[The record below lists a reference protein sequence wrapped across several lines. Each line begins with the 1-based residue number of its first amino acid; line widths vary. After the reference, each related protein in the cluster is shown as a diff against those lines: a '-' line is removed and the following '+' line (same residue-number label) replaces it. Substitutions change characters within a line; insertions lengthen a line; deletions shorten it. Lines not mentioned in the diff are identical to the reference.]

1 MLTKIKIALALCG
14 SLLVGG
20 AGMAAAQGVIGP
32 SPAARA
38 QRQAKRE
45 AIREKMLARYDL
57 DKDGRLDKAERAA
70 MRNERAEKA
79 FTKADTDHDGRLT
92 LAEFKTLRQHQGRHR
107 GVRHHQGQ
115 GKRGRGPGGGGPSE

>member
-20 AGMAAAQGVIGP
+20 AGMAAAQGVTGP
-32 SPAARA
+32 SPDARA

-45 AIREKMLARYDL
+45 ETKEKMLARYDL

-70 MRNERAEKA
+70 MKNERAEED
-79 FTKADTDHDGRLT
+79 FTKADTNRDGRLS

-107 GVRHHQGQ
+107 GVRHHAGQ
-115 GKRGRGPGGGGPSE
+115 GRRGRGPGGGGPTE